1 MAVSWQ
7 NTSPPLAWASILEL
21 LDVVSIEVMGGLG
34 TARRIKDVSTHA
46 PTHCRP
52 CVQREPDG
60 QDQKP
65 YLKPPRCLIIV
76 IELYLQ
82 GTHVQGS
89 G

>member
-1 MAVSWQ
+1 M
-7 NTSPPLAWASILEL
+7 
-21 LDVVSIEVMGGLG
+21 VSIEVMGGLG
-34 TARRIKDVSTHA
+34 TARRIKDVSTHMHPHTA
-46 PTHCRP
+46 GL

-82 GTHVQGS
+82 GTHHVQGS
-89 G
+89 GINSSPS